1 LQLGF
6 SQNIT
11 FQHNKNIS
19 GTLAEYLDNSN
30 WNFSKIQNLISC
42 GHYVKHLLS
51 RNQTKSKQ
59 LFATVVGSPSP
70 SP

>member
-6 SQNIT
+6 LQNIT

-30 WNFSKIQNLISC
+30 WNFSKIQNLNSC
-42 GHYVKHLLS
+42 GHLIEHL
-51 RNQTKSKQ
+51 
-59 LFATVVGSPSP
+59 VGKNPGNRFYCGQHYFRLP
-70 SP
+70 EAM